1 MRDEARGVIRRE
13 SSHKKLSPMVH
24 PYPGEN
30 GRTLDRSQENGSPIK
45 GLPYR
50 LDRVDRVIL
59 NEIQS
64 HFPLK
69 ARPYREVAVR
79 LGLEEKEVLLRVE
92 HMTRGGIIRRIGANF
107 NSRKLGFT
115 STLCAARVPAKRLPL
130 FVEEVNRYPGVTH
143 NYEREGD
150 YNIWFTFIAES
161 PEIIESA
168 LKEIKRR
175 TGIKE
180 LISLPAEKIFKIRVD
195 FEV

>member
-1 MRDEARGVIRRE
+1 LPRANSRLPQQYKEQC
-13 SSHKKLSPMVH
+13 
-24 PYPGEN
+24 
-30 GRTLDRSQENGSPIK
+30 RTLDKVKKKESPIK
-45 GLPYR
+45 ERIYK
-50 LDRVDRVIL
+50 LDKVDRAIL

-64 HFPLK
+64 HFSLK
-69 ARPYREVAVR
+69 ARPYQEVSKR
-79 LGLEEKEVLLRVE
+79 LGLTEKEVINRVE
-92 HMTRGGIIRRIGANF
+92 RMTQGGIIRRIGANF

-115 STLCAARVPAKRLPL
+115 STLCAARVPAEKLPW
-130 FVEEVNRYPGVTH
+130 FVQVVNRYAGVTH

-161 PEIIESA
+161 QETIESY
-168 LKEIKRR
+168 LNEIKRR